1 MKRKNYTYLL
11 LLPTIFLNYFTITL
25 IDTDHNLGLFSTFL
39 IFLFNI
45 LNIIFVI
52 LLNKINFKKLILIMS
67 IIIILLAILDFSY
80 QKHLK
85 ENTFQVQNK
94 ELGWILNKSI
104 KRVFETKSKKNR
116 KYIIDYTSSD
126 KLGFRYYDYKRK
138 YNKTILILGD
148 SFTVGPYASDDEMY
162 FSEIQRIFIKN
173 NLNYNWYVMG
183 SAGWGTLQQYMYLKK
198 KIDIIKP
205 DILIHQFCY
214 NDFINNSFEIEKNT
228 FLRSQ
233 YIFRPYLV
241 NNEIIYNNNL
251 NHKIYKYL
259 YTKSFVFKTIDNLIT
274 NKQYTKNK
282 SYFKK
287 DYSNEMYENAIN
299 TTEIIIKKIKKLIGN
314 DKPYFIVNC
323 YTKKDINDVALSKI
337 VKNNNL
343 NHLLKP
349 LIKLR
354 NLDNLGEDLFN
365 FDGGHL
371 NDIGNKIYGSEIA
384 NEILEY
390 IK

>member
-1 MKRKNYTYLL
+1 
-11 LLPTIFLNYFTITL
+11 
-25 IDTDHNLGLFSTFL
+25 
-39 IFLFNI
+39 
-45 LNIIFVI
+45 
-52 LLNKINFKKLILIMS
+52 
-67 IIIILLAILDFSY
+67 
-80 QKHLK
+80 
-85 ENTFQVQNK
+85 
-94 ELGWILNKSI
+94 
-104 KRVFETKSKKNR
+104 
-116 KYIIDYTSSD
+116 
-126 KLGFRYYDYKRK
+126 
-138 YNKTILILGD
+138 
-148 SFTVGPYASDDEMY
+148 MY

-183 SAGWGTLQQYMYLKK
+183 SAGWGTLQQYMYLK

-274 NKQYTKNK
+274 NKQYSKNK
-282 SYFKK
+282 SYFRK